1 VTPKQLSRARVV
13 QALYQWLVSN
23 EDLKRIEEQ
32 FLSKK
37 EPYPPYKISKAFFS
51 NLFLNIPKNIT
62 LLDEIIKP
70 SLDRSID
77 ELGLTEHAVLYVGT
91 YELKFQPEVPYK
103 VVINEAVE
111 LTKLYGADGSYKL
124 VNTVL
129 DKIAREIRSIEINA

>member
-1 VTPKQLSRARVV
+1 MTPKQLSRARVV

-70 SLDRSID
+70 SLDRGID